1 MTDHAIASVRSGAW
15 WRDQRVRGIIFQV
28 VVAAAITAF
37 SAYIISNTAHNL
49 GERGIASGF
58 GFLGRQ
64 AGFDI
69 SIALIPYTVES
80 SYGRVF
86 WVGLVNT
93 LVLSIV
99 GIVLATLWG
108 FLLGILRLSPNWLI
122 RKLAATYLE
131 TLRNVPLALQIVFWY
146 FGVIAALPV
155 VRNAI
160 DILNGTIFIHN
171 RGISFPSVIPE
182 PGFAAI
188 PVMLLIAVGAATLI
202 RRWAKRRQ
210 DETGEQF
217 PTLWVA
223 LGLVIGLPLAAMLI
237 TGMPWTWEFPELKGF
252 NFTGGWVILP
262 EFIAVLLALVAYTA
276 AFIGEIVRSGIQ
288 SVSHGQTEAAY
299 AVGLRPGATLRLVI
313 IPQALRVIIPPLTS
327 QYLNLMKNST
337 LGVLVGYPDLVNV
350 FAGTVLNQTGQ
361 AVECLLMAMMVYLT
375 LSLLISA
382 FMNWYN
388 KRIALKER

>member
-1 MTDHAIASVRSGAW
+1 MTDQAIARVQSGGW
-15 WRDQRVRGIIFQV
+15 WRDQRIRGIIFQV
-28 VVAAAITAF
+28 VVAVLIFGFA
-37 SAYIISNTAHNL
+37 AYIIANTAHNL
-49 GERGIASGF
+49 RERGIASGF
-58 GFLGRQ
+58 DFLGRQ

-69 SIALIPYTVES
+69 SITLIPYTVES

-93 LVLSIV
+93 LVLSFV
-99 GIVLATLWG
+99 GIVLATIWG
-108 FLLGILRLSPNWLI
+108 FVLGILRLSSNWLI

-131 TLRNVPLALQIVFWY
+131 TLRNIPLALQIVFWY

-160 DILNGTIFIHN
+160 DIDGVIFLHN
-171 RGISFPSVIPE
+171 RGISFPKIVPE
-182 PGFAAI
+182 AGFLAV
-188 PVMLLIAVGAATLI
+188 PIAFGIGLVLAFLI
-202 RRWAKRRQ
+202 RQWAKKRQ
-210 DETGEQF
+210 AATGEQF
-217 PTLWVA
+217 PANWVT
-223 LGLVIGLPLAAMLI
+223 LGLVVGLPIVAIVA
-237 TGMPWTWEFPELKGF
+237 TGRPWSLEYPELKGF
-252 NFTGGWVILP
+252 NFKGGWVILP
-262 EFIAVLLALVAYTA
+262 EFVAVLLALVAYTA

-299 AVGLRPGATLRLVI
+299 ALGLRPGATLRLVI
-313 IPQALRVIIPPLTS
+313 IPQALRVIVPPLTS

-337 LGVLVGYPDLVNV
+337 LGVLVAYPDLVNV

-361 AVECLLMAMMVYLT
+361 AVECLLITMVVYMV

>member
-1 MTDHAIASVRSGAW
+1 MTDQAVARVRPGGW
-15 WRDQRVRGIIFQV
+15 WRDQRVRGIVFQI
-28 VVAAAITAF
+28 VVAAAIVLF
-37 SAYIISNTAHNL
+37 SAFIILNTAHNL
-49 GERGIASGF
+49 RERGIASGF
-58 GFLGRQ
+58 DFLGRQ

-69 SIALIPYTVES
+69 SITLIPYTVES

-93 LVLSIV
+93 IVLSVI
-99 GIVLATLWG
+99 GIFLATIWG
-108 FLLGILRLSPNWLI
+108 FLLGILRLSPNWLV

-131 TLRNVPLALQIVFWY
+131 TIRNIPLALQIVFWY
-146 FGVIAALPV
+146 FGVIATLPV

-160 DILNGTIFIHN
+160 DINGTIFLHN
-171 RGISFPSVIPE
+171 RGISFPKLIPE
-182 PGFAAI
+182 AGFVSI
-188 PVMLLIAVGAATLI
+188 PIALFLGIGIATLLK
-202 RRWAKRRQ
+202 RWAAKRQ
-210 DETGEQF
+210 AATGEQF
-217 PTLWVA
+217 PTGWVSIGLI
-223 LGLVIGLPLAAMLI
+223 LGLPVLATLVA
-237 TGMPWTWEFPELKGF
+237 GQPWVWEYPELTGF
-252 NFTGGWVILP
+252 NFKGGWVILP
-262 EFIAVLLALVAYTA
+262 EFVAVLLALVAYTS
-276 AFIGEIVRSGIQ
+276 AFIGEIVRAGIQ

-299 AVGLRPGATLRLVI
+299 SVGLRPGPTLRLVI

-337 LGVLVGYPDLVNV
+337 LGVLVAFPDLMNV

-361 AVECLLMAMMVYLT
+361 AVETLLLAMLVYMT

>member
-1 MTDHAIASVRSGAW
+1 MSDQVIPGIRSANW
-15 WRDQRVRGIIFQV
+15 WRDQRVRGVIFQIV
-28 VVAAAITAF
+28 VLAAILGFA
-37 SAYIISNTAHNL
+37 AYIVSNTAHNL
-49 GERGIASGF
+49 ANRGIASGF
-58 GFLGRQ
+58 DFLGRQ

-93 LVLSIV
+93 LVLSAV
-99 GIVLATLWG
+99 GIVLATVFG
-108 FLLGILRLSPNWLI
+108 FILGILRLSPNWI
-122 RKLAATYLE
+122 VRKLAATYLE
-131 TLRNVPLALQIVFWY
+131 TIRNIPLPLQIVFWY
-146 FGVIAALPV
+146 FGVIAALPL

-160 DILNGTIFIHN
+160 DVDGIFFIHN
-171 RGISFPSVIPE
+171 RGVSMPRLVTE
-182 PGFAAI
+182 PGFGAMPIA
-188 PVMLLIAVGAATLI
+188 LFGAIAVAWLV
-202 RRWAKRRQ
+202 RRWARQ
-210 DETGEQF
+210 RQARTGEQF
-217 PTLWVA
+217 PVFWAA
-223 LGLVIGLPLAAMLI
+223 LALIVGAPLFATIA
-237 TGMPWTWEFPELKGF
+237 TGHPWTWEYPELRGF
-252 NFTGGWVILP
+252 NFAGGWVVLP

-288 SVSHGQTEAAY
+288 AVSHGQREAAY
-299 AVGLRPGATLRLVI
+299 SLGLRPSATLRLVI
-313 IPQALRVIIPPLTS
+313 IPQALRVIVPPLTS

-361 AVECLLMAMMVYLT
+361 AVECLLITMFVYLT

>member
-1 MTDHAIASVRSGAW
+1 MSDQAIPGIRSANW
-15 WRDQRVRGIIFQV
+15 WRDQRVRGVIFQV
-28 VVAAAITAF
+28 VVLAAILGFA
-37 SAYIISNTAHNL
+37 AYIISNTAHNL
-49 GERGIASGF
+49 ESRGIASGF
-58 GFLGRQ
+58 EFLGRQ

-69 SIALIPYTVES
+69 SITLVNYTVES

-93 LVLSIV
+93 LVLSTV
-99 GIVLATLWG
+99 GIFLATIWG
-108 FLLGILRLSPNWLI
+108 FILGILRLSPNWI
-122 RKLAATYLE
+122 VRKLAAAYLE
-131 TLRNVPLALQIVFWY
+131 TIRNIPLPLQIVFWY
-146 FGVIAALPV
+146 FGVIATLPL

-160 DILNGTIFIHN
+160 DVDGLFFLHN
-171 RGISFPSVIPE
+171 RGINFPKLITE
-182 PGFAAI
+182 PGFGAVPLALLAA
-188 PVMLLIAVGAATLI
+188 VSVAWLV
-202 RRWAKRRQ
+202 RRWARQ
-210 DETGEQF
+210 RQAKTGQQF
-217 PTLWVA
+217 PVFLVA
-223 LGLVIGLPLAAMLI
+223 LGLIVGAPIFAALV
-237 TGMPWTWEFPELKGF
+237 TGQPWTWENPELTGF
-252 NFTGGWVILP
+252 NFRGGWVILP

-276 AFIGEIVRSGIQ
+276 AFIGEIVRAGIQ

-299 AVGLRPGATLRLVI
+299 SLGLRPGATLRLVT
-313 IPQALRVIIPPLTS
+313 IPQALRVIVPPLTS

-361 AVECLLMAMMVYLT
+361 AVECLLITMLVYLT

>member
-1 MTDHAIASVRSGAW
+1 MTDQAVARVRAGGW
-15 WRDQRVRGIIFQV
+15 WRDQRVRGIVFQF
-28 VVAAAITAF
+28 VVAAAIVLF
-37 SAYIISNTAHNL
+37 SAYIVFNTAHNL
-49 GERGIASGF
+49 RERGIASGF
-58 GFLGRQ
+58 DFLGRQ

-69 SIALIPYTVES
+69 SITLIPYTVES

-93 LVLSIV
+93 IVLSVI
-99 GIVLATLWG
+99 GIFLATIWG
-108 FLLGILRLSPNWLI
+108 FVLGILRLSSNWLV

-131 TLRNVPLALQIVFWY
+131 TIRNIPLALQIVFWY
-146 FGVIAALPV
+146 FGVIATLPV

-160 DILNGTIFIHN
+160 DINGTVFLHN
-171 RGISFPSVIPE
+171 RGISFPKLIPE
-182 PGFAAI
+182 AGFVSI
-188 PVMLLIAVGAATLI
+188 PIALLLGIGIATLLK
-202 RRWAKRRQ
+202 RWAAKRQ
-210 DETGEQF
+210 ATTGEQF
-217 PTLWVA
+217 PTGWVSIGVI
-223 LGLVIGLPLAAMLI
+223 LGLPFLATLI
-237 TGMPWTWEFPELKGF
+237 AGQPWVWEYPELKGF
-252 NFTGGWVILP
+252 NFKGGWVILP
-262 EFIAVLLALVAYTA
+262 EFVAVLLALVAYTS
-276 AFIGEIVRSGIQ
+276 AFIGEIVRAGIQ

-299 AVGLRPGATLRLVI
+299 SVGLRPGPTLRLVI

-337 LGVLVGYPDLVNV
+337 LGVLVAFPDLMNV

-361 AVECLLMAMMVYLT
+361 AVETLLLAMLVYMT

>member
-1 MTDHAIASVRSGAW
+1 MTDQAIARIRSAAW
-15 WRDQRVRGIIFQV
+15 WRDQRIRGIVFQV
-28 VVAAAITAF
+28 VVAAVIVLF
-37 SAYIISNTAHNL
+37 SAYIIGNTAHNL
-49 GERGIASGF
+49 EQRGIASGF
-58 GFLGRQ
+58 EFLGRQ

-69 SIALIPYTVES
+69 SITLIPYTVES

-93 LVLSIV
+93 IVLSTI
-99 GIVLATLWG
+99 GIFLATIWG

-155 VRNAI
+155 VRQAI
-160 DILNGTIFIHN
+160 DIGGIVFLHN
-171 RGISFPSVIPE
+171 RGFSFPKLLPE

-188 PVMLLIAVGAATLI
+188 PIALLVGIGIAVI
-202 RRWAKRRQ
+202 VKRWAARRQ
-210 DETGEQF
+210 DATGEQF
-217 PTLWVA
+217 PSGWVGLA
-223 LGLVIGLPLAAMLI
+223 LIIGLPLLAMLV
-237 TGMPWTWEFPELKGF
+237 TGRPWSWEYPELKGF
-252 NFTGGWVILP
+252 NFVGGWVILP
-262 EFIAVLLALVAYTA
+262 EFVAVLLALVAYTS

-288 SVSHGQTEAAY
+288 AVSHGQTEAAY
-299 AVGLRPGATLRLVI
+299 AVGLRPGQTLRLVI
-313 IPQALRVIIPPLTS
+313 IPQALRVIVPPLTS
-327 QYLNLMKNST
+327 QYLNLAKNST
-337 LGVLVGYPDLVNV
+337 LGVLVAYPDLVNV

-361 AVECLLMAMMVYLT
+361 AVECLLLTMLVYLT